1 MIVAIP
7 PEGVPTV
14 HMGDVLR
21 MSAHREP
28 RKIAIR
34 DDRGATTYPDLDART
49 NSLANAL
56 LEVGVQPRTNVAV
69 LMGNRTEHVE
79 AMFAL
84 AKIAA
89 VAVPMDPKWR
99 SREMSGAFSFFDIAA
114 VIAEISIAPE
124 LLRALDALPDL
135 NGPIVWV
142 GGAPPTEERRHYA
155 YESLINLGAATQP
168 DVAVSPADLFLL
180 SITSGTTGFPKG
192 CQVTHQKY
200 LYSCFNHAVG
210 RHVGPD
216 DLELVATPI
225 CFNSGRSSLISH
237 LFFGGGILLPERFDV
252 EEALPVIEREG
263 VTYLAVAPV
272 QADRL
277 LQSPNVDRYDTSSL
291 RCLRKAGSPF
301 HRRTLEGLIARVTP
315 YIYQS
320 YASTDAGSVTVLP
333 PEEQLSHFG
342 SAGRRIWAAEA
353 EIWDEEGRPLP
364 PGELG
369 EIVCRGPLVCDGYY
383 KNPEATAASFRN
395 GWFLS
400 GDLGRFD
407 EDGYLYVVGRRKHM
421 IKSGSISIFPDEVQF
436 ALQTHPQVFEAGVV
450 GVPDPEWGEAVVAM
464 VSPLPGETLDPQDLI
479 AYCKTQLASYKAPKR
494 VEIVDA
500 LPHTELGKIATEAV
514 RQQFLRLLEP
524 SDERPAPP

>member
-1 MIVAIP
+1 M
-7 PEGVPTV
+7 

-21 MSAHREP
+21 MSAGREP
-28 RKIAIR
+28 HKIAVR
-34 DDRGATTYPDLDART
+34 DARGGTTYADLDART
-49 NSLANAL
+49 NAVANAL
-56 LEVGVQPRTNVAV
+56 LEIGVEPRTNVAV
-69 LMGNRTEHVE
+69 LMSNRTEHVE
-79 AMFAL
+79 AMFGL

-89 VAVPMDPKWR
+89 TAVPMDPKWR
-99 SREMSGAFSFFDIAA
+99 SREMQAAFAFFDITA
-114 VIAEISIAPE
+114 VIAETTIAE
-124 LLRALDALPDL
+124 DLLRALDALPTFR
-135 NGPIVWV
+135 GPVVWV
-142 GGAPPTEERRHYA
+142 GEPLPTEERRHYG
-155 YESLINLGAATQP
+155 YEGLMARGATTQP
-168 DVAVSPADLFLL
+168 TVDVQPSDLFLL

-192 CQVTHQKY
+192 CQVSHAKY
-200 LYSCFNHAVG
+200 IFSCLNHAIG
-210 RHVGPD
+210 RSMGAD

-225 CFNSGRSSLISH
+225 CFNSGRSSLIGH
-237 LFFGGGILLPERFDV
+237 LFFGGSVILPERFDV
-252 EEALPVIEREG
+252 EEALPIIERER

-277 LQSPNVDRYDTSSL
+277 LQSPNLDRYDTSSL

-301 HRRTLEGLIARVTP
+301 HRRTLEALIEHVTP

-320 YASTDAGSVTVLP
+320 YASTDAGSVTLLGP
-333 PEEQLSHFG
+333 DEQLTHYG
-342 SAGRRIWAAEA
+342 TAGRRIWAAEA
-353 EIWDEEGRPLP
+353 QIWDEQGRPLP

-383 KNPEATAASFRN
+383 KNPEATAASFRD
-395 GWFLS
+395 GWFLT

-407 EDGYLYVVGRRKHM
+407 DEGYLSVVGRRKHM

-436 ALQTHPQVFEAGVV
+436 ALQTHPRVFEAGVV

-479 AYCKTQLASYKAPKR
+479 AYCKSQLASYKAPKR

-514 RQQFLRLLEP
+514 RQQFLKLLEA
-524 SDERPAPP
+524 SGDAAAPPRA